1 MSGSAIL
8 HRVGKRACSLTEI
21 HRIGLSG
28 GPLTGSNIGDWCTG
42 EEESMSG
49 STLQIASYLLA
60 AGAFGVVIGWLIRSP
75 RSKRRLDQLTDEWQ
89 LKVDDVIRQRDR
101 FTADNTSLRSTIEA
115 QQSVVHRHETAATR
129 GRTELESAHEKTK
142 SLSKDLIGLR
152 AERDELKIKVNNSQ
166 NQLNL
171 AKQQTAEL
179 QTEFV
184 KAGEFYKG
192 ELEKAFD
199 RRKMLENTIN
209 NAKLEHESLSN
220 LLKASRSEL
229 ESVNKMLHSAQI
241 RLGNL
246 DVLEQNV
253 IELEADNAL
262 LRHDAARTKQQIEA
276 LQRDVAELD
285 ELRIQNRELAHC
297 LKSMENSRKQYED
310 DAKRYRDH
318 AGQSEQQS
326 ETLQLKLNDLEKHFA
341 DMARQEYEAL
351 NDARKKKVAKESNGQ
366 IAEQHEV
373 DDLTEIIG
381 IGKVFEKTLHD
392 LGIFSFRQI
401 ATFDVAD
408 ISRVNMELKEFK
420 GRMEQDD
427 WIGQAKELHFGK
439 YDGSGKH

>member
-1 MSGSAIL
+1 ML
-8 HRVGKRACSLTEI
+8 LP
-21 HRIGLSG
+21 G
-28 GPLTGSNIGDWCTG
+28 GPLPGSNIGGWRTG

-60 AGAFGVVIGWLIRSP
+60 TVAFGVVIGWLIRSP
-75 RSKRRLDQLTDEWQ
+75 HSKRHLDQLTDELQ

-101 FTADNTSLRSTIEA
+101 FTAENTSLRSSIEA
-115 QQSVVHRHETAATR
+115 QQSVVHRHETAATK

-142 SLSKDLIGLR
+142 SLSKDLFGLR
-152 AERDELKIKVNNSQ
+152 AERDELNIKVNNSQ

-171 AKQQTAEL
+171 AQQQTAEL

-184 KAGEFYKG
+184 KAGKFYKG

-199 RRKMLENTIN
+199 RRKKLENKIN
-209 NAKLEHESLSN
+209 NAKLEHESLGN
-220 LLKASRSEL
+220 LLKASRSEH
-229 ESVNKMLHSAQI
+229 ESVKKMLDSARI

-262 LRHDAARTKQQIEA
+262 LRHDAARTKQQIDA

-297 LKSMENSRKQYED
+297 LKSMENSRRQYED

-326 ETLQLKLNDLEKHFA
+326 ETLQLKLNDLEKQFV
-341 DMARQEYEAL
+341 DMAKQEHKAL
-351 NDARKKKVAKESNGQ
+351 EDARKKKVAKESNGQ
-366 IAEQHEV
+366 IPEQHEV

-408 ISRVNMELKEFK
+408 ISRVNMELNEFK